1 MNSIPTDNI
10 NLCFVGGVST
20 GKSTILNA
28 IFCEELTQCKIK
40 RTTMVPTVYVE
51 NSTHQTTSDEIYKKI
66 TEKNKDII
74 ERTERG
80 ENIAKDEYA
89 EMVFQVGPLDI
100 SILEGSRVNVYD
112 IPGLNDARTKNV
124 YYEYLETNFFKFN
137 LVVFIVDIHSG
148 LNTSDEIDIV
158 NFITNNTRHQ
168 LENNNRKIYT
178 LVVVNKA
185 DDMQIGE
192 EGSDVL
198 ELTGELS
205 EMYDQVVKTIT
216 AEFKKKS
223 VADQLIGIVPLC
235 AVDSYLYRMVKKHG
249 TKFKLSPE
257 QILKIGINENGK
269 KFSTMKPDGQAK
281 KVYEILKDEVFIST
295 MIRLS
300 GFRRMER
307 ILHDFLTKN
316 DNGKIIRIDNLLY
329 NIRKL
334 PPIVMDKLYTM
345 DLKIL
350 VHQYYKAYEAIHA
363 IDEDMYEL
371 LMVEITDNLRR
382 QMEKQVS
389 AYNCLNDL
397 YNDYAY
403 ASAHIMRPEYY
414 DTSQY
419 PNFLT
424 NRIAR
429 IIMSLFVDRS
439 TSWTLGSFTSEL
451 RNCFVHLKKVG
462 LFDKTHVNPILDA
475 IISNDHGART
485 IDFKTGDLGKLCK
498 VLYTIPYNYDSL
510 SLFLRFL
517 VVNQLESFT
526 GIYTPDDLYR
536 KKMLYTKY
544 GELPI
549 ASYISYTCSGPGI
562 KAILRGLDEYE
573 GNELDTM
580 YLKICKSN
588 DCNNF
593 VYTDYRSDSDEYHS
607 GIDTDEDEDE
617 DEEMISTN
625 RIAIG
630 KKIYLIDENNN
641 VYTTGSHE
649 LVGVYNP
656 LLDVIE

>member
-1 MNSIPTDNI
+1 MSEIPTDNV

-51 NSTHQTTSDEIYKKI
+51 NNTSQTTSDEIYKKI

-80 ENIAKDEYA
+80 EKIAKNEYK

-112 IPGLNDARTKNV
+112 IPGLNDARTKDV
-124 YYEYLETNFFKFN
+124 YYEYLDTNFFKFN

-168 LENNNRKIYT
+168 LQHNNRKIYT

-205 EMYDQVVKTIT
+205 EMYDQVVTTIT
-216 AEFKKKS
+216 AEFAKKS

-269 KFSTMKPDGQAK
+269 KFSTMKPDAQAK
-281 KVYEILKDEVFIST
+281 KVYEILKDEAFIST

-316 DNGKIIRIDNLLY
+316 DHGKKIRVDNLLY
-329 NIRKL
+329 NIRQL
-334 PPIVMDKLYTM
+334 PPVVMDKLYTM
-345 DLKIL
+345 DLKTL
-350 VHQYYKAYEAIHA
+350 VYQYYKAYEVIKV

-389 AYNCLNDL
+389 SYGCLNDL
-397 YNDYAY
+397 FSDYTY
-403 ASAHIMRPEYY
+403 ACTHIMRPEYY
-414 DTSQY
+414 D
-419 PNFLT
+419 
-424 NRIAR
+424 
-429 IIMSLFVDRS
+429 MSLFPSFLTDRMVAIIMTECWYLRPIS
-439 TSWTLGSFTSEL
+439 LESFASGL
-451 RNCFVHLKKVG
+451 KDWFVHLKKIG
-462 LFDKTHVNPILDA
+462 LFDKTHINQILDA
-475 IISNDHGART
+475 IIANPHGARA
-485 IDFKTGDLGKLCK
+485 IDFKTGDLHKLCK
-498 VLYTIPYNYDSL
+498 VLYAIPDYYDSL
-510 SLFLRFL
+510 YPLLRFL
-517 VVNQLESFT
+517 VLNQLESFT
-526 GIYTPDDLYR
+526 GVYTPDDLYR
-536 KKMLYTKY
+536 KKMLYMQY

-562 KAILRGLDEYE
+562 KAILRGLYKYE
-573 GNELDTM
+573 GNELDMM
-580 YLKICKSN
+580 YLKLCKSN
-588 DCNNF
+588 DRQNF
-593 VYTDYRSDSDEYHS
+593 VYTDYRTDSDEYHS
-607 GIDTDEDEDE
+607 GMES
-617 DEEMISTN
+617 DEEISTN
-625 RIAIG
+625 RISISG
-630 KKIYLIDENNN
+630 KIYLIDENQN

-649 LVGVYNP
+649 LVGVYNQ

>member
-216 AEFKKKS
+216 TEFKKKS

-269 KFSTMKPDGQAK
+269 KFSTMKPDAQAK
-281 KVYEILKDEVFIST
+281 KVYEILKDEAFIST

-345 DLKIL
+345 DLKTL

-397 YNDYAY
+397 YSDYAY

-485 IDFKTGDLGKLCK
+485 IDFKTGDLRKLCK

-517 VVNQLESFT
+517 VVNQLESFA

-573 GNELDTM
+573 GNELDAM